1 MSHAVFIWSAYA
13 VALVCLGGLV
23 IASVAARRRARR
35 ELAARGLERIQQF
48 TWANAARATAKV
60 YAKVLGHPLS

>member
-23 IASVAARRRARR
+23 IASVAARGQ
-35 ELAARGLERIQQF
+35 LASRPPARGLDRK
-48 TWANAARATAKV
+48 R
-60 YAKVLGHPLS
+60 